1 MITETQLIL
10 CKSDFELLKR
20 HVQNIRHAATVEG
33 RTAARLA
40 AELEQSNIV
49 EDAQEMPADVIR
61 LYSRVTI
68 DFTEKGQTLHIQL
81 VPPSQANLSQNR
93 ISILTPLGMALIGY
107 RQGQTI
113 SWEMPAGKRRFI
125 LRRCRVKRYKS
136 LKV

>member
-10 CKSDFELLKR
+10 CKSDFDLLKR

-49 EDAQEMPADVIR
+49 EDAQEIPADVIR

-113 SWEMPAGKRRFI
+113 SWEMPAGKKTVYI
-125 LRRCRVKRYKS
+125 KEVQS
-136 LKV
+136 EGI